1 MVETIR
7 DTRTEFGYNENVGKS
22 YLIVKDQNKVKA
34 IEIFKNSQIKI
45 TSQGLQHLGSV
56 TGSKQFCKN

>member
-7 DTRTEFGYNENVGKS
+7 HKDRVWLQRKCGKS

>member
-34 IEIFKNSQIKI
+34 IEIFKNSQINI
-45 TSQGLQHLGSV
+45 TSGLQHLGSV
-56 TGSKQFCKN
+56 TESKQFCKN